1 MITAVKTLLGYQETV
16 PQRTSSSGQWQR
28 LLIVCMVVGLFTFI
42 VLPVIEL
49 MERALQ
55 NRSGEYIG
63 LENFF
68 TYFSSPSLFQ
78 SAYHTVTVAVIT
90 TSISVGAAL
99 LYAYAIERTHMKGKT
114 FFTYMALLPLFAPTM
129 MYGISLIYLFG
140 NNGVITTGF
149 FGTLEDWFGIG
160 EWDFEI
166 YGLKG
171 IVLSEVIFTFP
182 QAFLILKVALS
193 TADQRLYEA
202 ADTLGASKL
211 RKLFTVTLPNIKYGL
226 VSAIFVCFTL
236 SFTDFGAPKVV
247 GGQYNVLATDVYKQV
262 IGQQNFSMGATV
274 GIILTIPAVIA
285 FVVDQIIQRKK
296 EGGISSRAVP
306 YKTPNNKRR
315 DRLYT
320 LYCLIVSGMFLLLFG
335 AIVAAAFVKVW
346 PYDFSLTFRHFGF
359 GNVAGDGLKPY
370 WNSLLV
376 SSITAVVGT
385 FLIFLGAYLVE
396 KSRYMKVIRKVSYFL
411 SILPIALP
419 GLVIG
424 LAFIFFFNQRMFQVP
439 FTSIEFMNPFNW
451 LYGSMTI
458 LVLANLVHFYSVSF
472 LTATTSLKQQDKAYE
487 SVSEAMDVPF
497 YKTFARVTLPLSLP
511 AILEMAMYL
520 FVNSMTTIS
529 AVVFLYSPDWKLAS
543 IAMVNMDD
551 AGDIAPAAA
560 MALLIIATNILV
572 RTLYEVA
579 SRFLFKKTHAWK
591 R

>member
-1 MITAVKTLLGYQETV
+1 MITALKTILGYRETV
-16 PQRTSSSGQWQR
+16 PQQTSASGQWQR
-28 LLIVCMVVGLFTFI
+28 LLIVCMVVGLCTFM

-55 NRSGEYIG
+55 NRGGEYIG
-63 LENFF
+63 FENFF

-90 TSISVGAAL
+90 TVISVGAAL
-99 LYAYAIERTHMKGKT
+99 LYAYAIERTRMKGKT

-160 EWDFEI
+160 EWDFDI

-211 RKLFTVTLPNIKYGL
+211 RKVFTVTLPNIKYGL

-296 EGGISSRAVP
+296 EAGVSSRAVP
-306 YKTPNNKRR
+306 YKTPPNKRR
-315 DRLYT
+315 DHLYT
-320 LYCLIVSGMFLLLFG
+320 LYCSTVSGMFLLLFG

-376 SSITAVVGT
+376 SGLTAVIGT

-396 KSRYMKVIRKVSYFL
+396 KSRYMKVIRKISYFL

-424 LAFIFFFNQRMFQVP
+424 LAFIFFFNQQMFQVP
-439 FTSIEFMNPFNW
+439 FTTIEFMNPFNW
-451 LYGSMTI
+451 LYGSVFI

-497 YKTFARVTLPLSLP
+497 YKTFVRVTMPLSLP

-529 AVVFLYSPDWKLAS
+529 AVVFLYSPEWKLAS

-560 MALLIIATNILV
+560 MALLIIVTNILV

>member
-90 TSISVGAAL
+90 TIISVGAAL

-296 EGGISSRAVP
+296 EGGISSKAIP

-396 KSRYMKVIRKVSYFL
+396 KSRYMKVIRKISYFL

-424 LAFIFFFNQRMFQVP
+424 LAFIFFFNQQMFQVP

-579 SRFLFKKTHAWK
+579 SRFLFKKTYAWK